1 MPDKLAAM
9 VVDWFRFIAGD
20 REYFVRT
27 LDYGGL
33 MGDPLSLPAWR
44 LQFVTSTKPCCARK
58 ALPSAD
64 ISDTDRTRQRPKRK
78 RVTVQKL

>member
-1 MPDKLAAM
+1 MEAKGANLMPDKLAVM

-33 MGDPLSLPAWR
+33 MGDPLGLTLP
-44 LQFVTSTKPCCARK
+44 
-58 ALPSAD
+58 PSPGKRRNPVVRPP
-64 ISDTDRTRQRPKRK
+64 IPDRQAPHEAA
-78 RVTVQKL
+78 